1 MSGEFATVENLLGVQ
16 HRPTDSNLS
25 LAESIERG
33 LPVSAIDHL
42 AELVAPHDSGF
53 RFRLIAKAT
62 LERRRRA
69 NQPLTVD
76 EGDRLARIAKV
87 YGMAW
92 EVFGDTAKVQDFL
105 HRPHRML
112 DNKRPVDVALAT
124 SPGADAVINVL
135 GRAAYGGGV

>member
-1 MSGEFATVENLLGVQ
+1 MSGEIATIENLLGVQ

-69 NQPLTVD
+69 KQPLTVE
-76 EGDRLARIAKV
+76 EGDRLARVAKV

-92 EVFGDTAKVQDFL
+92 EVFQDTGKVQDFL

-124 SPGADAVINVL
+124 GPGADAVINVL